1 MRILAVSRL
10 PLGGIRTYM
19 RYVYSRLGSDADV
32 TLVAST
38 GPENDAL
45 REDVEAYGG
54 RLVQCDNSALGLA
67 RAVRRELAGGGYD
80 VLHSHGFLSASSACL
95 GGGLS
100 RVPHVLTVHGIVE
113 ERFLSGVVGKVK
125 KWLLGWVVTHVDVV
139 HGVGEDILAH
149 LLEKVPS
156 LARSRNRKVVVANGI
171 DTERFASYQG
181 NADALRRE
189 LGLDGD
195 AYLFG
200 FLGRFMPQKGLDLVI
215 KAVRDIKERGDLG
228 KSVVVCCGSGDY
240 IGVYRRQI
248 AESGLE
254 DRFLLIP
261 FRSDPRD
268 VLNLVDGVLMPS
280 RWEAFGLLAAETL
293 ASGKPLAASTCIGLR
308 EVVRDT
314 PALTFPP
321 EDWQAL
327 AGAMRRLMAEDLG
340 AVFREYQGVAV
351 ERYDVQ
357 KTADGMKRLFAE
369 MAAERTSR

>member
-19 RYVYSRLGSDADV
+19 RYVYSRLGGDADV
-32 TLVAST
+32 TLVASA

-54 RLVQCDNSALGLA
+54 RLVLCDNSALSLA
-67 RAVRRELAGGGYD
+67 RAVRRELGAGQYD
-80 VLHSHGFLSASSACL
+80 VMHSHGFLSGSSACL
-95 GGGLS
+95 GGLLS

-113 ERFLSGVVGKVK
+113 ERFLSGLVGKIK
-125 KWLLGWVVTHVDVV
+125 KRILGWVVTHVDVV

-149 LLEKVPS
+149 LLEKVPA

-171 DTERFASYQG
+171 DTGRFASYQG
-181 NADALRRE
+181 DAAALRRE
-189 LGLDGD
+189 LGLAEDI
-195 AYLFG
+195 YLFG

-215 KAVRDIKERGDLG
+215 EAVRDMKERGDPG
-228 KSVVVCCGSGDY
+228 DFVVVCCGSGDY
-240 IGVYRRQI
+240 IGAYRRQI
-248 AESGLE
+248 AESGLD

-268 VLNLVDGVLMPS
+268 VLNLVDAVLMPS
-280 RWEAFGLLAAETL
+280 RWEAYGLLAPEAL

-314 PALTFPP
+314 PALTFPA
-321 EDWQAL
+321 EDRQAL
-327 AGAMRRLMAEDLG
+327 AGAMRRLMDEDHG
-340 AVFREYQGVAV
+340 AVFREYQAVAV

-369 MAAERTSR
+369 LAAERG